1 MKKRLPAIITVV
13 LIASAL
19 VFLTGRERWSK
30 MKWGQTSPASP
41 EEVFWRMSD
50 AAREGDVRA
59 YLDCFGGALRQNL
72 EKTASEMGETEFS
85 RYLKKL
91 NDEITGIA
99 VSDLEQADQQT
110 ARLRVEFVSRGKSE
124 AQRHNFRLIDGE
136 WRIDGVEAAER
147 INALIPYGAS
157 AGEKE

>member
-19 VFLTGRERWSK
+19 VFLAGRERWSK

-41 EEVFWRMSD
+41 EEVVWRMSD

-72 EKTASEMGETEFS
+72 EKTASEMGETEFI
-85 RYLKKL
+85 RYLRKL

-99 VSDLEQADQQT
+99 VSDLETDQQT

-124 AQRHNFRLIDGE
+124 AQRHNFRLIDSE
-136 WRIDGVEAAER
+136 WRIDAVEAAER

-157 AGEKE
+157 AGKKE

>member
-1 MKKRLPAIITVV
+1 MKKKLPAIITLV

-30 MKWGQTSPASP
+30 ISSSPASP
-41 EEVFWRMSD
+41 EEVVWRMSD

-59 YLDCFGGALRQNL
+59 YLDCFGGALRQKL
-72 EKTASEMGETEFS
+72 EKTASEMGASEFS

-99 VSDLEQADQQT
+99 VSDLEQMDQQT
-110 ARLRVEFVSRGKSE
+110 ARLRVEFVFRGKSE
-124 AQRHNFRLIDGE
+124 AQTHYFNLADGE
-136 WRIDGVEAAER
+136 WKIDGVEDAER
-147 INALIPYGAS
+147 VNALIPTAS
-157 AGEKE
+157 AAEKQ